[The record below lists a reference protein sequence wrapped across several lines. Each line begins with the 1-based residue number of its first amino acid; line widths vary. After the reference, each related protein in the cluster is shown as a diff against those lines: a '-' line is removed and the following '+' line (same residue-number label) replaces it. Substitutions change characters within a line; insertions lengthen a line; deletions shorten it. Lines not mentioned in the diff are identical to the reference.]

1 MSPFLVAGPFAAP
14 AANVGDGEGTLGY
27 QLRLPE
33 WMKRFLKAGWPKN
46 GLESSNHPT
55 FRTGLINTL
64 FLRVVGQPS
73 GLAIFFG
80 Q

>member
-14 AANVGDGEGTLGY
+14 AASVGGEGTLGY
-27 QLRLPE
+27 QRVP
-33 WMKRFLKAGWPKN
+33 GC
-46 GLESSNHPT
+46 NHPT

-64 FLRVVGQPS
+64 LLRVVGQPS
-73 GLAIFFG
+73 GLAIFFD